1 MAKRKRV
8 GLIFR
13 YSEAVNAGLIHYG
26 LSIINA
32 LKYLP
37 DHQKPY
43 LVIFHTDSI
52 PLEKIKSLDYPY
64 IEYYL
69 IPHECYQVLPKTD
82 RFSRLVNRFSYK
94 FIKKPLLCQGVPRGY
109 VDCLFPCYGDLPYFE
124 AIDHKIYWIVDFNAY
139 YFPEHYSP
147 ESLERF
153 KATDLKIT
161 QQAVPLVVSSE
172 AVKADLNRF
181 YPQHQNQVHVLRFTC
196 LPQYLGEETVNPEAI
211 LAKYGVQEPYFI
223 SPNQFWP
230 HKNHR
235 VVLEAV
241 RDLAIQEPELD
252 FQVIFTGKTQVS
264 RGEGYFESLQ
274 DFVAQHHL
282 ERHIK
287 FLGLIDRNDQMILIR
302 KAHAVIQP
310 SLFEGWST
318 LVEEAKALNK
328 YLIVSDLPIHREQV
342 TKNHNFFDPESF
354 TQLST
359 LIHNLLEKFPNV
371 EPINYGNNIK
381 QYAHDLHHLFLID

>member
-13 YSEAVNAGLIHYG
+13 YSEAVNAGLVNYG

-37 DHQKPY
+37 DEKKPY
-43 LVIFHTDSI
+43 LVIFHTDSA
-52 PLEKIKSLDYPY
+52 PLDKIQSLNYPY
-64 IEYYL
+64 IEYYP

-82 RFSRLVNRFSYK
+82 RFSRFVNRLSYK
-94 FIKKPLLCQGVPRGY
+94 FLKKPLLCRGVPRNY
-109 VDCLFPCYGDLPYFE
+109 VDCLFPCYGDLPYFK
-124 AIDHKIYWIVDFNAY
+124 AIDRKIYWIVDFNAY

-172 AVKADLNRF
+172 AVQADLNRF

-196 LPQYLGEETVNPEAI
+196 LPQYLGEEAVNPEVI
-211 LAKYGVQEPYFI
+211 LSKYGVQEPYFI

-241 RDLAIQEPELD
+241 RELATQEPELD

-274 DFVAQHHL
+274 DFVAQHRL
-282 ERHIK
+282 EKYIK
-287 FLGLIDRNDQMILIR
+287 FLGLIDRNDQMTLIR

-342 TKNHNFFDPESF
+342 SKNQNFFDPENC
-354 TQLST
+354 TQLSK
-359 LIHNLLEKFPNV
+359 LIRSLLEKFPA
-371 EPINYGNNIK
+371 IKYSNYENNIK
-381 QYAHDLHHLFLID
+381 QYAHDLQHLFLLD